1 MQREHPTEAV
11 RAIDAIENGVGG
23 VLERVRR
30 HYVIERELADR
41 LRHSTRS
48 ERLHLYQELYDLLF
62 QRVPDHP
69 LVTPDLELRERVV
82 ASQLAFLRQLV
93 PASGVFM
100 EVGAGDCRLA
110 IAMASE
116 VRSVFAVDVSAEI
129 SRRAVF
135 PENCHF
141 VLSTGCDIAV
151 PPESVTLAFSD
162 QLMEHL
168 HPADAIEQ
176 LQQIYKALAPG
187 GMYVLQT
194 PNRLSGPHDVSKY
207 FDTSATGFHLKEYT
221 TWELAAALRSAGFR
235 RVYVPLQIRGR
246 VTRVPA
252 RLISAMERAIA
263 LAPRSLCRSVVT
275 RKPWKKALGRV
286 AAVK

>member
-1 MQREHPTEAV
+1 MPRERPTEVV
-11 RAIDAIENGVGG
+11 RAIETVVGG
-23 VLERVRR
+23 VLEGVQR

-41 LRHSTRS
+41 LRNSTRS

-69 LVTPDLELRERVV
+69 MVTPDLELRNQVV
-82 ASQLAFLRQLV
+82 ASQLAFLRQLL
-93 PASGVFM
+93 PKSGVFM
-100 EVGAGDCRLA
+100 EVGAGDFRLA
-110 IAMASE
+110 IAMAPH
-116 VRSVFAVDVSAEI
+116 VRAAFAVDVSLEI
-129 SRRAVF
+129 SRQAVF

-151 PPESVTLAFSD
+151 PPGSVTLAFSD

-176 LQQIYKALAPG
+176 LQQIYQALAPG
-187 GMYVLQT
+187 GIYVLQT

-221 TWELAAALRSAGFR
+221 SWELAATLRSAGFR
-235 RVYVPLQIRGR
+235 RVYVPVQIRGHAR
-246 VTRVPA
+246 LVPA
-252 RLISAMERAIA
+252 EPICAMERAVA
-263 LAPRSLCRSVVT
+263 WAPRRLCRSVVT
-275 RKPWKKALGRV
+275 RKPWKKVLGRI